1 MDKDDKS
8 AFVSLP
14 KEQTDDL
21 ISNWRKV
28 PGDIDDFIFSM
39 EEKIQSE
46 RKNQS
51 H

>member
-1 MDKDDKS
+1 MDKDAKN
-8 AFVSLP
+8 AYTPLQ

-39 EEKIQSE
+39 EEKRQSE
-46 RKNQS
+46 R
-51 H
+51 